1 MKKKLMTL
9 AALLCVGV
17 LAFAGCGGGGGGDTA
32 SEDPL
37 ADGVLKVALEDTYLP
52 YEFRDEQDNLVG
64 FDIDF
69 TNALAEELGVE
80 VEFVATSFDGIFNG
94 LNAKQ
99 YDAVISATSITPERL
114 EGFSMS
120 EPYVTNGIVIVS
132 RKDATPVKTFEE
144 LDGKSVAV
152 QLSTTSDEAAESLKA
167 SSGKNVDIKKYD
179 GMLDAF
185 TALKAK
191 QVDNVMT
198 DIGVAQYYVDQDPDV
213 YTVTSEVLTN
223 EPIGITARKDD
234 TEFIN
239 KLNETLKKLQDNGK
253 MKEISEKWFGK
264 DMTTDIDAEVKT
276 ID

>member
-9 AALLCVGV
+9 ATLLCVGV
-17 LAFAGCGGGGGGDTA
+17 LAFAGCGGDA
-32 SEDPL
+32 ANEDPL

-234 TEFIN
+234 TEFVN

>member
-1 MKKKLMTL
+1 MKKKIIPLVAM
-9 AALLCVGV
+9 LCMGL
-17 LAFAGCGGGGGGDTA
+17 LAFVGCGGGGGDTA

-69 TNALAEELGVE
+69 SNALAQELGVE
-80 VEFVATSFDGIFNG
+80 VEFVSTSFDGIFNG

-152 QLSTTSDEAAESLKA
+152 QLATTSDEAAESLKA

-223 EPIGITARKDD
+223 EPIGITARKAD
-234 TEFIN
+234 TEFIQ

-264 DMTTDIDAEVKT
+264 DMTTEIDAEVKT